1 MNEKRYVIEVWGEE
15 VVKHRRLL
23 TVEVPNGTSIE
34 EIEALEMSVF
44 DDAPEP
50 PAWEHEYSDGI
61 FACDGYVPEVQREA
75 SGDEPVH
82 CKLIRNEAGELVMQ
96 AAVPC

>member
-1 MNEKRYVIEVWGEE
+1 MIAVISPLTAWDS
-15 VVKHRRLL
+15 VVFRSPSPSCIFLMY
-23 TVEVPNGTSIE
+23 S
-34 EIEALEMSVF
+34 S
-44 DDAPEP
+44 P
-50 PAWEHEYSDGI
+50 PH

-96 AAVPC
+96 TAVPC